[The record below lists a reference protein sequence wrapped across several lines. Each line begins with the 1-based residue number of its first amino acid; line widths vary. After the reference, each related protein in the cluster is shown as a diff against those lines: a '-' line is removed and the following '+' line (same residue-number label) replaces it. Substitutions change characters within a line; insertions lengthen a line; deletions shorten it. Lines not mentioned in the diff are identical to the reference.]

1 MKERKIKLYTFD
13 ELSDEVRNEKAEK
26 ASFSV
31 MDEHMIFSSNSDY
44 ESSLEAFE
52 KATGF
57 RAKDR
62 VVGYNKG
69 YFSVQSPDFGV
80 LQNLYEDPVF
90 PEECKGKLLWRWCR
104 RFIDENRERKYYSKF
119 FYCEKSEEHPNGW
132 KLKVRRSKVLKEDI
146 EGGWCP
152 WTGCFTDCPL
162 VEPIVD
168 FYLNYHRGKFS
179 EEYTLEDL
187 ITDCLDKFF
196 RMWRDEYEYY
206 GDNKDN
212 CVEETLSVW
221 YDSKL
226 FFADGTEFHGILEDD
241 EEEYEEAI

>member
-13 ELSDEVRNEKAEK
+13 ELSDEVRNEMAEK

-31 MDEHMIFSSNSDY
+31 MDEHMTCFFNSDY

-52 KATGF
+52 KETGF
-57 RAKDR
+57 RAKDWE
-62 VVGYNKG
+62 VGYG
-69 YFSVQSPDFGV
+69 VSCFSLESPDHHV
-80 LQNLYEDPVF
+80 LGEWDYPVYA
-90 PEECKGKLLWRWCR
+90 EECKGKLLWRWCR
-104 RFIDENRERKYYSKF
+104 RFIDGNRDKKYYGKLVPCGES
-119 FYCEKSEEHPNGW
+119 EKHPAGW
-132 KLKVRRSKVLKEDI
+132 EYKKRRSKVLKEDI

-152 WTGCFTDCPL
+152 WTGCLTDCPL

-179 EEYTLEDL
+179 GEYTLEDL
-187 ITDCLDKFF
+187 MTDCLDKFF
-196 RMWRDEYEYY
+196 RAWRDEYECY
-206 GDNKDN
+206 GDNKDG

-221 YDSKL
+221 YDDKL